1 MFLIKFFGIMDFLAG
16 LILGL
21 TLLGLI
27 PFRIVLG
34 FALYLFFKGFVFK
47 GDFMS
52 FVDMITGVILILMYF
67 VTLSSSFFIIISIVL
82 ILNLFQKAFFSF
94 VSI

>member
-1 MFLIKFFGIMDFLAG
+1 MFLLRLFGVMDLLAG
-16 LILGL
+16 LVLGL

-27 PFRIVLG
+27 PFRIIIG
-34 FALYLFFKGFVFK
+34 FALYLFFKGYLFK

-52 FVDMITGVILILMYF
+52 FIDMITGIILILMYF

-82 ILNLFQKAFFSF
+82 MLNLFQKSFFSF
-94 VSI
+94 VTI